1 VPQCPQAHRTVHHAW
16 PPSPA
21 SDLDRTNRVRP
32 LTPPDDSL
40 DPARSAS
47 GNNANHHEETDM
59 TTREHQLA
67 DLYVE
72 MINTHN
78 PDLEDRFLA
87 EDYINHEDFVA
98 DGREANQQFWAA
110 FFTGLPDVKV
120 TMEDLVISGDR
131 VVGRFTYRGTH
142 TGDLVGIPATGKPVE
157 MRSIDIW
164 RVQNGMFAEHWDE
177 LNLMQMFQ
185 QIGALP
191 PLGGLQAQA

>member
-1 VPQCPQAHRTVHHAW
+1 
-16 PPSPA
+16 
-21 SDLDRTNRVRP
+21 
-32 LTPPDDSL
+32 
-40 DPARSAS
+40 
-47 GNNANHHEETDM
+47 M

-67 DLYVE
+67 DLFVE

-78 PDLEDRFLA
+78 PDLEGRFLA
-87 EDYINHEDFVA
+87 EDYINHEALFSA
-98 DGREANQQFWAA
+98 EGREANQQFWAA
-110 FFTGLPDVKV
+110 FFTGLPDVSV

-177 LNLMQMFQ
+177 INAMQMFQ

>member
-1 VPQCPQAHRTVHHAW
+1 
-16 PPSPA
+16 
-21 SDLDRTNRVRP
+21 
-32 LTPPDDSL
+32 
-40 DPARSAS
+40 
-47 GNNANHHEETDM
+47 M
-59 TTREHQLA
+59 TTPEHQLV
-67 DLYVE
+67 DVFVE
-72 MINTHN
+72 IGNTHDPN
-78 PDLEDRFLA
+78 LVDRFRA
-87 EDYINHEDFVA
+87 ENYINHNDFVA
-98 DGREANQQFWAA
+98 DRRDGNSQFWTA

-177 LNLMQMFQ
+177 INAMQMFQ

-191 PLGGLQAQA
+191 PLGGLQAPA